1 MVTKVAHCDQ
11 IWDIDSKEKN
21 QKGNLRLKKM
31 QWEETNNFSDK
42 ETKCDSK
49 RNVNLPSNENI

>member
-11 IWDIDSKEKN
+11 IWDTDSKEKT
-21 QKGNLRLKKM
+21 KRETIRLKKM
-31 QWEETNNFSDK
+31 QWEETNDCSNK

-49 RNVNLPSNENI
+49 CNVNLPSNENI